1 MKNKKA
7 LIIGFKSLDETERDL
22 LQLQKDRTSHLQPKN
37 VIFFDSLNSFRGF
50 MTLQKLELLTLIAYA
65 NPKSIYEIAQMTD
78 RGLAPVQK
86 DCQMLERTGFIKFEK
101 QKSGRGSHTPKLK
114 FDYDR
119 ILVQLPEHPY
129 ELRFRAAA

>member
-1 MKNKKA
+1 MKNKKP
-7 LIIGFKSLDETERDL
+7 LIIGFKGLDETEHDL
-22 LQLQKDRTSHLQPKN
+22 LDAFKKRTKKVQPSN
-37 VIFFDSLNSFRGF
+37 MIYFDSMNSFRGF

-65 NPKSIYEIAQMTD
+65 SPKSIYEIAQMAD

-101 QKSGRGSHTPKLK
+101 EKGGRGSHAPKLK